1 MTLQNTD
8 QVALGGTT
16 GTFKKVQSLPGN
28 MVAGLAVVSKSD
40 GTYTNTLSDGAL
52 VGVSLGQ
59 DESNTG
65 KVFAVCREGSGVPI
79 LAGTLTPV
87 IGAQVQIH
95 ATSGKAVDSG
105 TAVNAVIVSGLLDA
119 VLEDGTISVDGC
131 ILIDMVGGL

>member
-8 QVALGGTT
+8 QVAMGGTT
-16 GTFKKVQSLPGN
+16 GTFKKVQNFPGN
-28 MVAGLAVVSKSD
+28 IAAGLACVQKSD
-40 GTYTNTLSDGAL
+40 GTVTTTLSDGVL
-52 VGVSLGQ
+52 LGVSLGQ

-65 KVFAVCREGSGVPI
+65 KRFAVCREGSGVPI

-119 VLEDGTISVDGC
+119 VLEDGSIVVDGC